1 MQLERVLC
9 MYPSLLLAVL
19 CVLRMCFYSFVC
31 MKFGIAV
38 SGSDGEIEGKKSE
51 MPTTK

>member
-1 MQLERVLC
+1 MHVSISLVSGATRV
-9 MYPSLLLAVL
+9 MYVL
-19 CVLRMCFYSFVC
+19 FVC

-51 MPTTK
+51 MPPTKYLSSIKSI